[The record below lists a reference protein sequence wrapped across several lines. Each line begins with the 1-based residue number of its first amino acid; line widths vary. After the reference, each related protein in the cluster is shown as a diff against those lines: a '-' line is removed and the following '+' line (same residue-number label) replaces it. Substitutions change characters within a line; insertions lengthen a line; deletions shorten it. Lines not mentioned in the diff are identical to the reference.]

1 MKFVFHAADFT
12 KPFGVVCSILTSGP
26 WSHGSFITNSG
37 NHYDT
42 TASRGFLGVRVP
54 QPNRRCVVYDV
65 PEFVLTDEDLSPFI
79 GTKYDLLGLLF
90 YPWGAQD
97 GSKLFC
103 FESQVVAAK
112 LAGLKMDIGKP
123 SPLKMIQILEKMT
136 TGVLMKET
144 DLMDG
149 ETF

>member
-1 MKFVFHAADFT
+1 
-12 KPFGVVCSILTSGP
+12 
-26 WSHGSFITNSG
+26 
-37 NHYDT
+37 
-42 TASRGFLGVRVP
+42 
-54 QPNRRCVVYDV
+54 VYDV
-65 PEFVLTDEDLSPFI
+65 PEFVLTDEDISPFI

-90 YPWGAQD
+90 YPWGVQD
-97 GSKLFC
+97 DSKLFC

-136 TGVLMKET
+136 TGVPMKES

-149 ETF
+149 EI